1 MSRTMLK
8 RLVAI
13 IAGTLAGLSPTFADP
28 VADFYRGSTI
38 RLHVSASVGGGYDH
52 VARLFIKYFPQYLP
66 GRPNMIVVNAPGAA
80 GVVMSNSLYNV
91 APKDGTVLGMANL
104 TMPMNQVIT
113 PAQVRY
119 DANKFHWLG
128 NLEESNGSIFTWHT
142 SPTKTFQDALK
153 RETIMGVSSRASV
166 LYQLLVLSNRLL
178 GSKFKVILGYE
189 GNRVIS
195 IERGEIEGSASNLE
209 NFAGIAPHW
218 MKDKQVNPGL
228 INILIVNSPQRIPRY
243 PDVPTMMRDDR
254 QSRVQENAGVHD
266 AAVGDLARD
275 LHAARRAGGAGRGA
289 APRLRPDRPRSR
301 LRCRDGALDVR
312 DGAVHRRTDAGRCRA
327 ASLHLARHRGQAAW
341 KRSNSDVRPFAF
353 RRQSWSDR
361 SGASSPAMTTAA
373 SRLRSATAR
382 RPTCAL
388 IRRGRASP

>member
-1 MSRTMLK
+1 MLK

-243 PDVPTMMRDDR
+243 PDVPTMMQMTDNPEYKKMLEFMMLQSATSRAIFTPPGVPAERVAALRRAFDQTARDPGFVAEMER
-254 QSRVQENAGVHD
+254 SMFEMAPSTGEQTQ
-266 AAVGDLARD
+266 AAVARLLSTSPD
-275 LHAARRAGGAGRGA
+275 IAAK
-289 APRLRPDRPRSR
+289 L
-301 LRCRDGALDVR
+301 LE
-312 DGAVHRRTDAGRCRA
+312 AV
-327 ASLHLARHRGQAAW
+327 
-341 KRSNSDVRPFAF
+341 K
-353 RRQSWSDR
+353 
-361 SGASSPAMTTAA
+361 
-373 SRLRSATAR
+373 
-382 RPTCAL
+382 
-388 IRRGRASP
+388 

>member
-28 VADFYRGSTI
+28 VEDFYRGSTI

-142 SPTKTFQDALK
+142 SPTKTFQDAAQAGNHDGCVVACV
-153 RETIMGVSSRASV
+153 RSSTSCWCCRTGSWARNSRLSSAMRAD
-166 LYQLLVLSNRLL
+166 
-178 GSKFKVILGYE
+178 
-189 GNRVIS
+189 
-195 IERGEIEGSASNLE
+195 
-209 NFAGIAPHW
+209 P
-218 MKDKQVNPGL
+218 
-228 INILIVNSPQRIPRY
+228 
-243 PDVPTMMRDDR
+243 
-254 QSRVQENAGVHD
+254 
-266 AAVGDLARD
+266 RD
-275 LHAARRAGGAGRGA
+275 LGRARG
-289 APRLRPDRPRSR
+289 D
-301 LRCRDGALDVR
+301 
-312 DGAVHRRTDAGRCRA
+312 
-327 ASLHLARHRGQAAW
+327 
-341 KRSNSDVRPFAF
+341 
-353 RRQSWSDR
+353 RRQ
-361 SGASSPAMTTAA
+361 
-373 SRLRSATAR
+373 RLQ
-382 RPTCAL
+382 P
-388 IRRGRASP
+388 